1 MDMQNNTPTMNILP
15 PPKVPFWKHLWFKIA
30 IAAILMIILGFG
42 IALASRLWDPLWNP
56 FRPSPETVL
65 QKMLENMKGITSL
78 HTDADINTEGSGM
91 VLDIKFSDDTDSS
104 DPQNSKSAGN
114 TNLKIEYSGI
124 QFLADAEYVLLG
136 KDIYLKL
143 NKIPA
148 IPFLPV
154 DLNVLKDKWIK
165 IPMENF
171 EGSEG
176 LSEIIQDLNSNG
188 DAALIKEELPD
199 DKIRN
204 VETYHFIIG
213 FDGNKFADLIKR
225 MLTAGG
231 ESELAQEQITQI
243 VKNING
249 LDAEFWVGKRDYLL
263 YRIKMGAKAL
273 RNGAEAVFD
282 ISVDL
287 SDFNKPVSVSPPSDY
302 TSAEDLMMQFAP
314 MLQEVAR

>member
-1 MDMQNNTPTMNILP
+1 M
-15 PPKVPFWKHLWFKIA
+15 
-30 IAAILMIILGFG
+30 
-42 IALASRLWDPLWNP
+42 ALN
-56 FRPSPETVL
+56 
-65 QKMLENMKGITSL
+65 
-78 HTDADINTEGSGM
+78 
-91 VLDIKFSDDTDSS
+91 IKFSDDTDSS
-104 DPQNSKSAGN
+104 DPQNSKSTGN

-204 VETYHFIIG
+204 VETYHFVIG
-213 FDGNKFADLIKR
+213 FDGNKLADLIKR

-302 TSAEDLMMQFAP
+302 TSVEDLIMQFAP
-314 MLQEVAR
+314 MFQEVAR